1 MENYGCLT
9 PTVDRALIAHDLI
22 TKEGVKI
29 NDTLTHGQKI
39 IMECILTRR
48 SPNAQELNRV
58 QIETITR
65 YGKSMCIGAAVSLRV
80 HYFGEPWAIIA
91 PTADKAQI
99 IMDYAIQFAV
109 SDPAMRVNLVIDSE
123 ETEKKNKM
131 IQKLKEHKAKD
142 FLTFKR
148 GGQIRAFS
156 AGQKG
161 ANNSSSGDALMGFGC
176 ANVIEDECYL
186 IDDQTHS
193 KVLRMLGDNPHD
205 NFLMKIGN
213 PFNRGHAYQTR
224 TDPLYF
230 TLILDYKL
238 ALIEK
243 RLSTQLLEEMRSKPN
258 FGVLYECIPP
268 DSEAMDD
275 KGYFPLFSDSLIA
288 KSQIEPNAL
297 KGFGRRRSGCDISDG
312 GENESVI
319 CDRWENVARITY
331 EVKGLKT
338 MDFASQIAIRCEQA
352 NDILLDGTGVGT
364 GVGQVLGRHQIIG
377 DRVTSV
383 KVGDVSTEP
392 EKFFNLRAEI
402 FWKAKMWLE
411 AGGKLEKH
419 PKWSQLVHIKYKVN
433 KNGTIQIISKDEL
446 RKMGIPSPDHADSL
460 SLTFAP
466 PAPDV
471 QNTQGGGIAG
481 MANSF

>member
-1 MENYGCLT
+1 MENYACKT
-9 PTVDRALIAHDLI
+9 PTVDRALIVHDLI
-22 TKEGVKI
+22 TKEGVRI

-48 SPNAQELNRV
+48 SPDARELNRI
-58 QIETITR
+58 QIECITR
-65 YGKSMCIGAAVSLRV
+65 YGKSMCIGAAVAIRA
-80 HYFGEPWAIIA
+80 HHHAEPWAIVA

-123 ETEKKNKM
+123 EAEKKNKM

-156 AGQKG
+156 AGQK
-161 ANNSSSGDALMGFGC
+161 SSSNTTSGDALMGFGC

-186 IDDQTHS
+186 IDDHTHS

-213 PFNRGHAYQTR
+213 PFNRGHAYQSRSDVT
-224 TDPLYF
+224 YF
-230 TLILDYKL
+230 TLILDYRV

-258 FGVLYECIPP
+258 FNVLYECIPP
-268 DSEAMDD
+268 DAEAMDNQ
-275 KGYFPLFSDSLIA
+275 GYFPLFSDSLIA
-288 KSQIEPNAL
+288 KCQVEPNAL
-297 KGFGRRRSGCDISDG
+297 KGFGRRRDGVDVSDG

-319 CDRWENVARITY
+319 CSRWENLARITHQ
-331 EVKGLKT
+331 VKGKKALE
-338 MDFASQIAIRCEQA
+338 FASDVSLYSEQA
-352 NDILLDGTGVGT
+352 HDILIDGTGVGT
-364 GVGQVLGRHQIIG
+364 TIAPYLARNQIIG
-377 DRVTSV
+377 DRVTGV
-383 KVGDVSTEP
+383 KVGDKSTDP
-392 EKFFNLRAEI
+392 DKFFNLRAEI
-402 FWKAKMWLE
+402 YWSAKLWLE
-411 AGGKLEKH
+411 GGGKLEAH
-419 PKWSQLVHIKYKVN
+419 PKWTQLCQIKYKIN

-446 RKMGIPSPDHADSL
+446 RKIGIPSPDHADSF

-466 PAPDV
+466 PAPEV

-481 MANSF
+481 MASSF